1 MFTRQKFYQ
10 VFQIIPFVF
19 TKSEIQNNY
28 GLIFSMLFKNSD
40 YNLVMRNGV
49 KISIPN
55 SSFRTLI
62 DLFNALRQSVYYNI
76 DDNGFME
83 ISFDFKNKFSL
94 NLRKLDQESKNLLHI
109 FHDCLRYGG
118 NIITIEDKETIQ
130 NEKVF
135 RVYKKND
142 KQIIETYNGVKFY
155 LKNFVGGIIESW
167 VMGIHMMNQNEN
179 FENKVVVDIGASVG
193 DTPLY
198 YASKGAKVYAFEIDE
213 RSYNQMLENIEL
225 NPQYSNHIVPING
238 GIGSDELITYFTV
251 PRNEGSIGAY
261 DIDPSATIFS
271 SHFNDVNAEKHTS
284 QGYTLES
291 AYKKFDISSVDLLKM
306 DCKGCEFN
314 ITENDLKNVKSI
326 KIEYNKYKDS
336 HKIENLLELLRNSG
350 FHYRLFKHI
359 PDEIKSFNDSG
370 NIYAYKKTD

>member
-10 VFQIIPFVF
+10 VFQIVPFIF
-19 TKSEIQNNY
+19 TKSEIQNKY
-28 GLIFSMLFKNSD
+28 GLIFSILFKNSD
-40 YNLVMRNGV
+40 YNLVMKNGI

-55 SSFRTLI
+55 SSFLTLI

-76 DDNGFME
+76 DENGLME
-83 ISFDFKNKFSL
+83 ISFDFKNKFFL
-94 NLRKLDQESKNLLHI
+94 NLRKLDLESKNLLHI

-118 NIITIEDKETIQ
+118 NVITPEDTETIQ
-130 NEKVF
+130 NEKIF
-135 RVYKKND
+135 RIFQKND
-142 KQIIETYNGVKFY
+142 KQVIETHNGVKFY

-167 VMGIHMMNQNEN
+167 VRGIHIMNQNEN
-179 FENKVVVDIGASVG
+179 FENKVVIDVGASVG

-213 RSYNQMLENIEL
+213 HSYNQMLENIEL
-225 NPQYSNHIVPING
+225 NPQYANNIIPVHA
-238 GIGSDELITYFTV
+238 GIGTDGLITYFTV
-251 PRNEGSIGAY
+251 SRDEGSIGTY
-261 DIDPSATIFS
+261 EIDPSATIFS
-271 SHFNDVNAEKHTS
+271 SHFNDVMAEKHTS

-291 AYKKFDISSVDLLKM
+291 AYKKFDINSVDLLKM

-314 ITENDLKNVKSI
+314 MSENDLKNVKSI
-326 KIEYNKYKDS
+326 KIEYNKYENS
-336 HKIENLLELLRNSG
+336 HKIQDILTLLKKSG

-370 NIYAYKKTD
+370 NIYAHRIS